1 MSSSD
6 DVNDVCTV
14 TLCRIEKIMDLQK
27 ITQCIISVETIQ
39 NFEIHKQAIE
49 TAEMNTNF
57 SSKRHPP
64 RRKCPHYYLLH
75 KKAALTVSITSN
87 NMSISAAAHGCKL
100 LPTAVCQL
108 RHGKL
113 IHNNRVLIDS
123 SSQSYFITKN
133 GQAAEFSTV
142 PTFMLSRQKW
152 LRNHPFLDV
161 IKCTD
166 SEKPKIP
173 IRIGR
178 EDRTKVVEEAEDFS
192 RGDEMSSYFGLC
204 FLSRITL
211 FKDRTVILN
220 RVPLPHSHFWSVARL
235 NDASLGLKLLSPI
248 RAYVY
253 SSL

>member
-14 TLCRIEKIMDLQK
+14 TLCHIEKIMDLQK

-39 NFEIHKQAIE
+39 NFKIHKQTIE

-64 RRKCPHYYLLH
+64 RRKCLHYYLLH
-75 KKAALTVSITSN
+75 KKAPPTVSITSN
-87 NMSISAAAHGCKL
+87 NMSISATAHGCKL
-100 LPTAVCQL
+100 LPMTVVQL

-113 IHNNRVLIDS
+113 IHNSRVLIDS
-123 SSQSYFITKN
+123 SSQLHFITKN

-142 PTFMLSRQKW
+142 PTLMLSRQNW
-152 LRNHPFLDV
+152 LRNHPFLDI

-166 SEKPKIP
+166 SEKSKILT
-173 IRIGR
+173 RKDLFR
-178 EDRTKVVEEAEDFS
+178 KVVKEAEDFS
-192 RGDEMSSYFGLC
+192 QGNEMSGYFGLC

-220 RVPLPHSHFWSVARL
+220 RVPLPHSHF
-235 NDASLGLKLLSPI
+235 
-248 RAYVY
+248 
-253 SSL
+253 

>member
-1 MSSSD
+1 MYHQCGDYTELRNPQTSHR
-6 DVNDVCTV
+6 N
-14 TLCRIEKIMDLQK
+14 CRNEHELQF
-27 ITQCIISVETIQ
+27 ETPST
-39 NFEIHKQAIE
+39 K
-49 TAEMNTNF
+49 TA
-57 SSKRHPP
+57 P
-64 RRKCPHYYLLH
+64 
-75 KKAALTVSITSN
+75 TVSITSN

-113 IHNNRVLIDS
+113 IHNSRVLIDRI
-123 SSQSYFITKN
+123 QKMVKQLN
-133 GQAAEFSTV
+133 FSRENIRRM
-142 PTFMLSRQKW
+142 PTLMLSRQNW
-152 LRNHPFLDV
+152 LRNHPFLDI

-173 IRIGR
+173 TRKI
-178 EDRTKVVEEAEDFS
+178 VEEAEDFS

-204 FLSRITL
+204 FFSRITL

-248 RAYVY
+248 GVY
-253 SSL
+253 